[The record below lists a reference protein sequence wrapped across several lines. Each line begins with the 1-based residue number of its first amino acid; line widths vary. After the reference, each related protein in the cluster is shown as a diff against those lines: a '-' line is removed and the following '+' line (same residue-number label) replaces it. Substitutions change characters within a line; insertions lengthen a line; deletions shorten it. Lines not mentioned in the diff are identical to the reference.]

1 MIRRNNNRVDAKA
14 PSRYEKGGIE
24 KLHTIMNMVLSKYCD
39 IEFNI
44 YIVQP
49 GIDKEKLVGNNELL
63 KLLGA
68 TDLLL

>member
-1 MIRRNNNRVDAKA
+1 MILN
-14 PSRYEKGGIE
+14 
-24 KLHTIMNMVLSKYCD
+24 L
-39 IEFNI
+39 NI

-68 TDLLL
+68 TDLLLKKTGSELYVLSS